1 MSLIFKDRNK
11 LSPRYI
17 PKELPHREEQLKD
30 LLKFYI
36 ESLENRE
43 SIQLKTYQII
53 GDVGT
58 GKTVTTLRFGELIQE
73 EGKRLQYEIKCVYIN
88 PKQHG
93 SSRLLL
99 FRHIVQQVE
108 PNIFSVSYSAEE
120 LMIELMKFLNKT
132 NKYLIIIFD
141 EIDYALRYIKEPLIY
156 NLTRLNEVLP
166 EKRCNV
172 IGIIFTARNNEYLRR
187 LDRAELSTLGRFYVE
202 FKPYTAKQIYDIL
215 EKRVEEAFY
224 PGKVTEE
231 VIEFIADVT
240 AAPPINGDVRYALD
254 LLLYSGRLAE
264 NRGEDRIK
272 VDHVRYVLGVTSP
285 IITEEDILYL
295 PDTGKIVLLSIARA
309 LRKKRN
315 PYIRFD
321 EIVDELEEVK
331 KEFKIKSLA
340 LKDVVKNVQDLEYR
354 GIIEVKGLTE
364 IGITRVPV
372 EKLNNFL
379 DMLIKRLA
387 SRS

>member
-1 MSLIFKDRNK
+1 MSLIFKDINK

-30 LLKFYI
+30 LLRFYM

-58 GKTVTTLRFGELIQE
+58 GKTVTTLRFGELIQV
-73 EGKRLQYEIKCVYIN
+73 EGKKSRYEIKCVYVN

-108 PNIFSVSYSAEE
+108 PNIFSASYSAEE
-120 LMIELMKFLNKT
+120 LMIELMKFLNKK

-141 EIDYALRYIKEPLIY
+141 EIDYALRYIREPLIY
-156 NLTRLNEVLP
+156 SLTRLNEILP

-172 IGIIFTARNNEYLRR
+172 IGVIFTARNNEYLRR

-202 FKPYTAKQIYDIL
+202 FKPYTARQIYDIL

-231 VIEFIADVT
+231 VIEFIADITV
-240 AAPPINGDVRYALD
+240 APPISGDVRYALD

-264 NRGEDRIK
+264 NRGEDRVK
-272 VDHVRYVLGVTSP
+272 VDHVRYVLGITSP
-285 IITEEDILYL
+285 IIT
-295 PDTGKIVLLSIARA
+295 A
-309 LRKKRN
+309 LGAMN
-315 PYIRFD
+315 TD
-321 EIVDELEEVK
+321 
-331 KEFKIKSLA
+331 S
-340 LKDVVKNVQDLEYR
+340 
-354 GIIEVKGLTE
+354 
-364 IGITRVPV
+364 
-372 EKLNNFL
+372 
-379 DMLIKRLA
+379 
-387 SRS
+387 